1 MYLTHSWRRTRESE
15 VRKFGKAKP
24 GGTCSFFFLRKIILQ
39 VNTSHF
45 QPNNL
50 DNIIVLNKQDDTFV
64 KSQDHFRSSCRNVD
78 IFG

>member
-1 MYLTHSWRRTRESE
+1 MYLTHSWRRTRFSE
-15 VRKFGKAKP
+15 VRKFGEGKL
-24 GGTCSFFFLRKIILQ
+24 GGTCSLFLRKVILQ

-45 QPNNL
+45 QPNYL